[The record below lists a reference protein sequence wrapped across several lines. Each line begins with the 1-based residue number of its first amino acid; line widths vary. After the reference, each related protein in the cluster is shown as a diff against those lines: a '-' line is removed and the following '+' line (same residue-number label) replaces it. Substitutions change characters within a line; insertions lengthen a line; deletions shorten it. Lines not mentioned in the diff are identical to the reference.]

1 MSPLLKN
8 MELTAS
14 PSPPL
19 QLEELSLEMKMKDF
33 GYDAF
38 SSMTR
43 YLELNQQLSK
53 LKVTDFV
60 STMTDCDGLERL
72 ICALVSHPNIDISID
87 CINNDLSEQSMDSL
101 SNILQI
107 IPQIR
112 HLELR
117 TADLNQL
124 EIIGN
129 VLSDSSCTLEYI
141 WIYHE
146 NDDQDLDPIEQ
157 FEQIN
162 QIILDA
168 LKTNRSL
175 KTLRYNYWEVDHVT
189 DNADCMWPSFSRI
202 LCDKSSVDA
211 TYNSNHVLESLLINP
226 LNEMPMEIYSLLHL
240 NTNPNKHAVA
250 RQKIIRY
257 HTFNNVDFV
266 PSSLP
271 TVLAWVGNE
280 GTLSQLYGIVRNAP
294 NEIRKNLNETEGTS
308 AIN

>member
-1 MSPLLKN
+1 
-8 MELTAS
+8 
-14 PSPPL
+14 
-19 QLEELSLEMKMKDF
+19 MKMKDL

-53 LKVTDFV
+53 LKVPDFV
-60 STMTDCDGLERL
+60 STMTDCGGLERL
-72 ICALVSHPNIDISID
+72 VCALVSHPNIDISIECVD
-87 CINNDLSEQSMDSL
+87 NDLSEQSL

-117 TADLNQL
+117 TFDLNQL
-124 EIIGN
+124 EVIGN
-129 VLSDSSCTLEYI
+129 ALSDSSCTLEYI
-141 WIYHE
+141 SIYHE
-146 NDDQDLDPIEQ
+146 HYQDLDPIEQ
-157 FEQIN
+157 FAQIN

-175 KTLRYNYWEVDHVT
+175 KTLRYNYWKVDHVT

-202 LCDKSSVDA
+202 LCDKSSIDA

-226 LNEMPMEIYSLLHL
+226 INPRKEMPMEIYSLLHL
-240 NTNPNKHAVA
+240 NANPKKHAVA

-257 HTFNNVDFV
+257 HTFNNVGFV

-294 NEIRKNLNETEGTS
+294 NEIRKNWNETEGTNN